1 MKTEDIDKK
10 IGMPD
15 VDAEWAKFE
24 REVIGSNTVEMKS
37 NHKNKSVMYKVAAV
51 AAIVLCIGGATV
63 ASIHHETKYSDKE
76 LKIDTSGE
84 AQPLVRFVKASP
96 NRVGF
101 HVAICPGVW
110 VQFNDERGHLEHRLE
125 GFFFC
130 NNKRT
135 TYKMMLDGKSF
146 DEHSLPKLTNKDL
159 KKLEIKNQGNGFTV
173 VNLVTKDIKIP
184 MQVTSNEQ
192 REMTIF
198 IPGRGDIGKREGKW
212 EEGDWGPVG
221 TACWETDKY
230 GFSIAKDI
238 NEVKNNLEIKFYV
251 YTSTETSKADIDR
264 LQAIFDKEGVKNVIW
279 KKNLPISHMT
289 DEEYRTW
296 AQQEKAAGVP
306 YDSLLDKA
314 FARHIPSSDI
324 RKQWHIVK
332 KVYGRK

>member
-24 REVIGSNTVEMKS
+24 RDVIGSNTVEMKS
-37 NHKNKSVMYKVAAV
+37 DRNKKSVIYKVAAV

-63 ASIHHETKYSDKE
+63 ASIHQMAKYEDKA
-76 LKIDTSGE
+76 LKIDTIGAST
-84 AQPLVRFVKASP
+84 PLVRYERLSSNHK
-96 NRVGF
+96 GF
-101 HVAICPGVW
+101 IVNFCPGVW
-110 VQFNDERGHLEHRLE
+110 IQYNDEIGHLEHRE
-125 GFFFC
+125 NCYFFD
-130 NNKRT
+130 KRPERAIIM
-135 TYKMMLDGKSF
+135 KLDGKVF
-146 DEHSLPKLTNKDL
+146 DENSLPELSNKDL
-159 KKLEIKNQGNGFTV
+159 KKLEIKGQGDSLTV
-173 VNLVTKDIKIP
+173 VNLVTKDMKIP
-184 MQVTSNEQ
+184 LAVTSNEQ

-212 EEGDWGPVG
+212 EEGEWSYVG
-221 TACWETDKY
+221 TACWETDQY

-238 NEVKNNLEIKFYV
+238 QKVKNNLEMKFYV

-264 LQAIFDKEGVKNVIW
+264 LQAIFDNEGVKNVIW

-289 DEEYRTW
+289 DEEYRKW

-314 FARHIPSSDI
+314 FAKHIPSSDI